1 MSKRPGWL
9 LLGLIM
15 VGLLVSGCQK
25 KTEDADA
32 HKISYS
38 ETTKESSSSRDQ
50 QSSSDAESDESTRSS
65 STSSSASASSS
76 SSAAVAL
83 WNTAKANQLADFM
96 VQWGQSMGQKYEV
109 CTPQSKWGWYGTDAY
124 RTWIAA
130 NRVAVANDSQGR
142 GDQHVSVVWSNDGRG
157 SAQYKI
163 VAAYTDSVY
172 AKYPSAHLYLFT
184 IGPSGQPIV
193 LITMQNQG
201 APDDLLHFWPTENSA
216 LQNGFSTIIKTTH

>member
-65 STSSSASASSS
+65 STSSSASVSSS

-96 VQWGQSMGQKYEV
+96 VQWGQSMGQKYEAYSPTHDV
-109 CTPQSKWGWYGTDAY
+109 NYYGGGVY
-124 RTWIAA
+124 KEQIAT
-130 NRVAVANDSQGR
+130 NKVAVN
-142 GDQHVSVVWSNDGRG
+142 DQHVSAAWSNDRTGT
-157 SAQYKI
+157 AQYKI
-163 VAAYTDSVY
+163 VAMYSDVATARY
-172 AKYPSAHLYLFT
+172 AGVHLYLFT
-184 IGPSGQPIV
+184 IDPNGAPKV

-201 APDDLLHFWPTENSA
+201 AEDGLLHFSVTQNSA